1 MKGLYGIAE
10 QRTQFVKLLREAGF
24 FERKKTKN
32 DDKTEKEVATVE
44 TSDGSNGGG
53 IPKPRGGVPVVVNED
68 DEDDDDD
75 DDDEKKP
82 AWESANR
89 HAKNV
94 RLLKACLVAGLY
106 PNVSC
111 RICAYERAIIR

>member
-1 MKGLYGIAE
+1 MAV
-10 QRTQFVKLLREAGF
+10 R
-24 FERKKTKN
+24 
-32 DDKTEKEVATVE
+32 
-44 TSDGSNGGG
+44 
-53 IPKPRGGVPVVVNED
+53 VVVFLNHARMSRRANED
-68 DEDDDDD
+68 DEGDDDDD

-106 PNVSC
+106 PNVARVESVHSSGN
-111 RICAYERAIIR
+111 RAAEYYYLI